1 MRKIFTLL
9 FTLVLMS
16 GVAFGQSS
24 GRYIDEVFSSVVTLK
39 DQLYSV
45 NVTVVTG
52 APAADTLLLDL
63 YTPAGDTCTL
73 RPLVVVLPT
82 GTFLPRGVFAPT
94 GDKDDYANVQ
104 ISERLAKRGYVA
116 ASIQYR
122 AGWNPI
128 SPQDTIR
135 RSTIINAAYRG
146 IQDLY
151 AFIRYANLTVVDF
164 GNPYKIDTSRV
175 SVFGIGTG
183 AFVGFNAAILQQE
196 EIYIDKF
203 TNPSGKP
210 MIDTNLVGDLHGL
223 KQGLINFPNH
233 VGYND
238 N

>member
-9 FTLVLMS
+9 FTVVVLS
-16 GVAFGQSS
+16 GSLFAQT
-24 GRYIDEVFSSVVTLK
+24 RYIDEVFTNVAK
-39 DQLYSV
+39 IENQIYSI

-52 APAADTLLLDL
+52 APALDTLLFDL
-63 YTPAGDTCTL
+63 YMPAGDTCSL
-73 RPLVVVLPT
+73 RPLAIVLHT

-128 SPQDTIR
+128 SPQDTVR

-146 IQDLY
+146 IQDLH
-151 AFIRYANLTVVDF
+151 AFIRFANMTVVDF
-164 GNPYKIDTSRV
+164 DNPYKIDTSRV
-175 SVFGIGTG
+175 AVFGIGTG
-183 AFVGFNAAILQQE
+183 AFVGFNAAVLTQE

-203 TNPSGKP
+203 TN
-210 MIDTNLVGDLHGL
+210 
-223 KQGLINFPNH
+223 
-233 VGYND
+233 
-238 N
+238 